1 MATFDSTL
9 ISQNNQRVMPHAGI
23 STISYFMSLTSTAAF
38 ANGDVLNFGM
48 VPKGFRLLYAC
59 LESTDID
66 TNGSPTVTINIGDS
80 GSATRIF
87 SGSTI
92 GQAGGI
98 TNTQATTGNGFL
110 FTSDTLIVG
119 AFGAG
124 PATGAIGT
132 IDLTLIG
139 RFEGVAS

>member
-1 MATFDSTL
+1 MH
-9 ISQNNQRVMPHAGI
+9 HAGI

-48 VPKGFRLLYAC
+48 VPKGFRLLYA
-59 LESTDID
+59 SIKTTDLD
-66 TNGSPTVTINIGDS
+66 TNGTPTVTINIGDS

-87 SGSTI
+87 TGSTI
-92 GQAGGI
+92 GQAGGV
-98 TNTQATTGNGFL
+98 TNASNTAGNGYL
-110 FTSDTLIVG
+110 YTSDTLIVG

-124 PATGAIGT
+124 PATGAVGT
-132 IDLTLIG
+132 IELTLIG